1 MGKTRLQDVLMDAL
15 AIGRERG
22 LAEELS
28 IGLPQQS
35 RAQAPGDLPELQ
47 RVIAELGSDWVFMV
61 QLNADGTPAQQWFGG
76 AAAAAGLDL
85 QTAKLVAGEEG
96 AATEH
101 FLCALRTGSDRSEY
115 PLNFSDGGIRWVES
129 ALCSIWGER
138 PEDPLT
144 IYGTMRDITGHRA
157 TEEALRTSESLYRA
171 LVEQASDGILV
182 FEDSGQI
189 IASNSA
195 AHELFGL
202 DQRELHQCKFESLFH
217 PDDIDRDP
225 LSVANLASG
234 ITLRSVRR
242 LRRQGDDEFFWAE
255 LSARRLVDGRIQA
268 TARDITSRMEA
279 ERRIRNLAYFDS
291 LTGLPNR
298 ELFREQ
304 IEQALERCRRSD
316 KQLALLFLDIDR
328 FKQVNDSLGHS
339 SGDLLLQ
346 QVADRLRTVVR
357 GSDSISLRLED
368 DAAPGEKSRT
378 VSRLGGDE
386 FTILIQDLEHSQDA
400 ARVARRVLHSLSGVY
415 TVSEQEVFV
424 GSSIGIAVWPED
436 GADSEVLLQS
446 ADTAMYHAKKRGG
459 NTYQFFNSSMNAV
472 SARRLRVET
481 GLRRA
486 LERNEFKLV
495 YQPIRDVAT
504 GRLSA
509 AEALLRWVDSDGESI
524 GPDEFIPIAEETGLI
539 VEIGAWILRT
549 ACLQAR
555 DWKAAGYKP
564 FRMSVNV
571 AVGQLSDLGIV
582 EGVDQVLFESK
593 LSPCEL
599 ELEITESSIL
609 DDNPNIIAAIS
620 RLTDMGIGFA
630 LDDFGTGYSSL
641 SALQRFPIERLKID
655 RSFVS
660 GVDKNDN
667 DQALASAIVALAKR
681 LDLRVV
687 AEGVETEAQARFLV
701 ELGCDEFQGY
711 LFSRPLPPDEF
722 EAFLELEAKFEA
734 GKSTDGQDA
743 SDQGAGGH
751 NAGGKDAN
759 DRDSA

>member
-1 MGKTRLQDVLMDAL
+1 MDVLAVGLD
-15 AIGRERG
+15 RG
-22 LAEELS
+22 FAENLS
-28 IGLPQQS
+28 TGSAPLP
-35 RAQAPGDLPELQ
+35 AEPGHSETSEIQ
-47 RVIAELGSDWVFMV
+47 RIIAELGSDWAFMI
-61 QLNADGTPAQQWFGG
+61 QLKADGTPQRQWFGG
-76 AAAAAGLDL
+76 AAASAGLDVR
-85 QTAKLVAGEEG
+85 TARLIGEDQD
-96 AATEH
+96 AAVEH

-115 PLNFSDGGIRWVES
+115 KLKFSDGGTRWVES
-129 ALCSIWGER
+129 ALCSIWGTE
-138 PEDPLT
+138 PTDPLV
-144 IYGTMRDITGHRA
+144 IYGTLTDITGRRA
-157 TEEALRTSESLYRA
+157 TEEALRASESRYRA

-182 FEDSGQI
+182 FEESGRI
-189 IASNSA
+189 ISSNSA

-202 DQRELHQCKFESLFH
+202 DQRELHQRNITTLFH
-217 PDDIDRDP
+217 PDDVDRDP
-225 LSVANLASG
+225 LSIVNLASG
-234 ITLRSVRR
+234 ITLHSVRR
-242 LRRQGDDEFFWAE
+242 LIRQGADEFVWAE
-255 LSARRLVDGRIQA
+255 LSARRLEDGRIQA
-268 TARDITSRMEA
+268 TARDITARMEA

-368 DAAPGEKSRT
+368 DAGTVDQSKS

-386 FTILIQDLEHSQDA
+386 FTILIQDLDHSQDA

-415 TVSEQEVFV
+415 SVSEQEIFV

-436 GADSEVLLQS
+436 GENSEVLLQS

-459 NTYQFFNSSMNAV
+459 NTYQFFNSSMNVV

-481 GLRRA
+481 RLRRA
-486 LERNEFKLV
+486 LERDEFQLV
-495 YQPIRDVAT
+495 YQPIRDART

-509 AEALLRWVDSDGESI
+509 AEALLRWVDSDGEPI

-539 VEIGAWILRT
+539 VEIGAWVLRT

-555 DWKAAGYKP
+555 DWKAAGYTP

-582 EGVDQVLFESK
+582 EGVDQVLFESN
-593 LSPCEL
+593 LSPEEL

-609 DDNPNIIAAIS
+609 DDNPNIVAAIG
-620 RLTDMGIGFA
+620 RLTEMGIGFA

-660 GVDKNDN
+660 GVDKNAN
-667 DQALASAIVALAKR
+667 DQALTSAIVALAKR
-681 LDLRVV
+681 LDLQVV
-687 AEGVETEAQARFLV
+687 AEGVETEEQARFLV
-701 ELGCDEFQGY
+701 ELGCDELQGY
-711 LFSRPLPPDEF
+711 LFSRPLPPEEF
-722 EAFLELEAKFEA
+722 ASFLELEAKFE
-734 GKSTDGQDA
+734 T
-743 SDQGAGGH
+743 
-751 NAGGKDAN
+751 
-759 DRDSA
+759 R